1 MQDVQNAAP
10 GGRNDPFAPLLGA
23 QIQPGDAEGQPGDA
37 KDSGAGVTLT
47 GVLTVGNQR
56 RALVTTA
63 LGTGVICIG
72 AGGRCSSDIPEL
84 LPPGWSVLS
93 IDVQRGCI
101 QLALNGQPQDSLCI
115 A

>member
-10 GGRNDPFAPLLGA
+10 GGRNDPFAPLLSA
-23 QIQPGDAEGQPGDA
+23 QIQPEEGQPGDA
-37 KDSGAGVTLT
+37 EDSGSGVTLT

-63 LGTGVICIG
+63 LGTGVICVG
-72 AGGRCSSDIPEL
+72 ADGRCSSDIPEL